1 MVMGIQEESA
11 DTVCGRKRATDQMLK
26 ESFKKM
32 GSGWIWA
39 SCFNTG
45 LTLIQ

>member
-26 ESFKKM
+26 ESFKKWVLVGFGQAVLTQ
-32 GSGWIWA
+32 GS
-39 SCFNTG
+39 
-45 LTLIQ
+45 L